1 ANLYLYSRVLRQWQ
15 ATRRASAFCFRR
27 SLSSTAGL
35 DSDDVDVAIVGG
47 GPVGLAIA
55 CSLASGGDGNVAASS
70 SSRKLRVRL
79 LEAGKLPSSQP
90 AAATAPDG
98 SFSNRAVA
106 LSPSTVAQLRRFGAW
121 NDADPR
127 IAPVRRMRVVESD
140 SDAALTFDAAQI
152 GGNVSSE
159 GALAYVTEL
168 APVVSRLVGQA
179 AKAGAQ
185 LCEGC
190 RLESIDGDNSFDRQP
205 FLHLRLTNKSSLRTR
220 LLIGCD
226 GFNSPVRKLAGIE
239 AVDVP
244 YPRHKAMVATLEIDG
259 PDGLN
264 GEAFQRFLPDGPIA
278 LLPLPGRFASL
289 VWCSKSDRISHL
301 IKTSDREFLAD
312 LNRCL
317 ATGPAPAAPL
327 VTAVQADSRAS
338 FPLGF
343 MHANRYA
350 SGRIVLAGD
359 AAHRL
364 SPLAGQGMNLG
375 MEDAA
380 CLSRLLL
387 EAASNGADPADPAYL
402 LDYETQRQRQVV
414 PVAIVNETL
423 GWLYSLPP
431 DSWLTAPLRWARTT
445 GFRLTNTFSPAKEF
459 LRRSATTGR
468 IDLL

>member
-1 ANLYLYSRVLRQWQ
+1 LLNIFQANLYLYSRVLPQWQ
-15 ATRRASAFCFRR
+15 ATRCASAFCFRR

-35 DSDDVDVAIVGG
+35 NSDDVDVAIVGG

-55 CSLASGGDGNVAASS
+55 CSLASGGDGNVATSS

-90 AAATAPDG
+90 AAAAAAPDG

-106 LSPSTVAQLRRFGAW
+106 LSPSTVAHLRRLGAW

-127 IAPVRRMRVVESD
+127 IAPVRGMRVVESD

-152 GGNVSSE
+152 GGDVSGE

-185 LCEGC
+185 LRDGC

-226 GFNSPVRKLAGIE
+226 GFSSPVRKLAGIE

-402 LDYETQRQRQVV
+402 LDYETQRQRQ
-414 PVAIVNETL
+414 TQCYY
-423 GWLYSLPP
+423 WS
-431 DSWLTAPLRWARTT
+431 D
-445 GFRLTNTFSPAKEF
+445 
-459 LRRSATTGR
+459 
-468 IDLL
+468 